1 MTVLR
6 LDQSSAPA
14 IRAAMTRFEES
25 FTYPLGAAMRFSI
38 SHGADYCRFYSSM
51 GDSATFVTE
60 RQGEVLGTVSVAVR
74 NVSLAGRR
82 VRSAY
87 VGDLKLLPEARKGF
101 SLLRLAGAAEAWVRT
116 THGDVDSAFAVV
128 MDGTEFTPDVYT
140 GRAGIPA
147 LSGVGHLSV
156 FCLNLTGASAD
167 QALSAAQTVETSAA
181 DKFAAAFAALSQGS
195 RVIESG
201 DANMRS
207 RMAPLHLVAAD
218 GTACGCLE
226 DTYEAKK
233 LLLNS
238 GGFFKAAHLARFAFA
253 SPQAGLDLV
262 RIALDE
268 AQSRGY
274 EYLFFGVDT
283 SLAPAFEQ
291 ELGRSLNGS
300 VGGATIFAS
309 EKLAATNSSSPWIM
323 STSEV

>member
-38 SHGADYCRFYSSM
+38 SHGDDYCRFYSSM
-51 GDSATFVTE
+51 GDSATFVIE
-60 RQGEVLGTVSVAVR
+60 RQGAVLGTVSLAVR
-74 NVSLAGRR
+74 DVSLAGRR

-116 THGDVDSAFAVV
+116 THGEVDSAFAVV

-147 LSGVGHLSV
+147 LAAVGHLSV
-156 FCLNLTGASAD
+156 FCLNLTAASTD
-167 QALSAAQTVETSAA
+167 QAPVSQVKVTAGV

-201 DANMRS
+201 DATMRS
-207 RMAPLHLVAAD
+207 RMVPLHLVAED
-218 GTACGCLE
+218 GAACGCLE

-262 RIALDE
+262 RTALSE
-268 AQSRGY
+268 AQGRGY

>member
-1 MTVLR
+1 
-6 LDQSSAPA
+6 
-14 IRAAMTRFEES
+14 MTRFEES

-51 GDSATFVTE
+51 GDSATFVSE
-60 RQGEVLGTVSVAVR
+60 HQGAVLGTVSVAVR

-87 VGDLKLLPEARKGF
+87 VGDLKLLPAARKGF

-116 THGDVDSAFAVV
+116 THRDVDSAFAVV

-147 LSGVGHLSV
+147 LTAVGHLSV
-156 FCLNLTGASAD
+156 FCLNLTAASAEH
-167 QALSAAQTVETSAA
+167 AAPAAQAEVSPGG
-181 DKFAAAFAALSQGS
+181 DKFAAAFAALSRGS

-201 DANMRS
+201 DATVRS
-207 RMAPLHLVAAD
+207 GMTPQYLVAAD

-233 LLLNS
+233 LLLDS

-262 RIALDE
+262 RTALSE

-309 EKLAATNSSSPWIM
+309 EKLAAANSSSPWIM